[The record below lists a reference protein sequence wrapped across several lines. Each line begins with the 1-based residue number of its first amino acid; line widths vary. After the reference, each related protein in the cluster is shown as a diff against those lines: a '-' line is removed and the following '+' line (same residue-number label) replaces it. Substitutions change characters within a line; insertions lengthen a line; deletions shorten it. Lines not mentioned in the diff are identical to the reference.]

1 MTKRIKSAQVKGFTL
16 VEVIVAMAILGIMSL
31 LMVGMYGSVCKHIKN
46 NNDFN
51 DRMSEQQKFV
61 EQTHKGI
68 DTSVGG
74 TALYEVIADSTL
86 IAGSNDE
93 TYNNAQDGGS
103 VMLEIKCVKNSRNT
117 AWEGTKTFKTRCAM
131 YVIKNLEDGEPVPG
145 SDTDDMQV
153 DFKYFVGDNG

>member
-1 MTKRIKSAQVKGFTL
+1 MTRKNRSAKAKGFTL

-68 DTSVGG
+68 DQSAGG
-74 TALYEVIADSTL
+74 TALYEVIVDSSLKAADDSE
-86 IAGSNDE
+86 A
-93 TYNNAQDGGS
+93 YKNAQDGGS
-103 VMLEIKCVKNSRNT
+103 VMLEIKCVKNNRNKS
-117 AWEGTKTFKTRCAM
+117 WEGSKTFKTRCAI